1 MKSKNHNE
9 EKRLEIMIVIFY
21 VIVGILIMVL
31 LNL

>member
-1 MKSKNHNE
+1 MKPENRNE
-9 EKRLEIMIVIFY
+9 EKRLEIMIAVFY